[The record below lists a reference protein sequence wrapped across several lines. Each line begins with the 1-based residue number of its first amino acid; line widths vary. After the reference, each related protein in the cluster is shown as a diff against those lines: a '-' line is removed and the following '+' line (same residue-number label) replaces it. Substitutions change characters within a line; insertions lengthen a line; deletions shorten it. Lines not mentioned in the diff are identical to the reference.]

1 MIISTRLLLDN
12 SKYFPI
18 YFELLYNNIQNKIMK
33 IVLDIRRIFCIK
45 YQLPRKELVTT
56 NADNLTSPYL
66 LSKYKTYRL

>member
-33 IVLDIRRIFCIK
+33 IVLDIRRIFCIEHR
-45 YQLPRKELVTT
+45 LPRKELVTT
-56 NADNLTSPYL
+56 NTDNLIS
-66 LSKYKTYRL
+66 S